1 MNLSNYLQIFRKTYT
16 RRRKDFDL
24 SENEIVELLE
34 NRYPQ
39 PLPSIGCPVL
49 RDRIEKFMAELSR
62 EDRPEEETFLRRI
75 FTSFIARLFLS
86 ISCLAS
92 MTCGLRHCLPS
103 FTPTLERNTVSPM
116 ILIRYSAW
124 LNALSISG

>member
-1 MNLSNYLQIFRKTYT
+1 MNLSDYLQIFRETYT

-24 SENEIVELLE
+24 SEKEIVELLE

-86 ISCLAS
+86 INYWVN
-92 MTCGLRHCLPS
+92 MICGL
-103 FTPTLERNTVSPM
+103 TPCSLSSTLMWERNIIFRTM
-116 ILIRYSAW
+116 RILYGA
-124 LNALSISG
+124 